1 MSQSIA
7 GKQIDRVFTFD
18 KVSNLLNICRL
29 RYDYAFFFFFLFL
42 FGLNDLI
49 LRVMQS
55 DMLSFQENFI
65 FETPFLFATLLKPSS
80 FFFFF
85 GWSVDRNFE
94 TLKML
99 GEMQFY
105 HFVLGWVGWGG
116 MLDFDHG
123 NYGCLASFGHLAYLQ

>member
-29 RYDYAFFFFFLFL
+29 HYDYAFFFL

-80 FFFFF
+80 FFFFL
-85 GWSVDRNFE
+85 GGQWIGI
-94 TLKML
+94 LKL
-99 GEMQFY
+99 SKCWEKCNSIILFWG
-105 HFVLGWVGWGG
+105 GWVGGACWILTMGI
-116 MLDFDHG
+116 MD
-123 NYGCLASFGHLAYLQ
+123 A